1 MVKSLNSQPKILIIN
16 GVDRVGKDSFIFE
29 VDKQTKYK
37 HITIDRGPDGFQA
50 YCDIFNKGEELR
62 EYYEQMDK
70 RLSNNPD
77 VLNIYLTCETEELIN
92 RCKKTDHEILDFD
105 FHKKYMEKYFKK
117 SKIKNKIVI
126 DTTNTHVKEHV
137 KNLIEQEIL

>member
-16 GVDRVGKDSFIFE
+16 GIDRVGKGTFISE

-62 EYYEQMDK
+62 EYYEQMDE

-77 VLNIYLTCETEELIN
+77 VLNIYLTCDTEELIN
-92 RCKKTDHEILDFD
+92 RCKETDHEILDFD

-137 KNLIEQEIL
+137 KNLIEQGIL